1 MTIANRIALIA
12 PLTLALAACGSGEPN
27 QVTRGADGMPKGDTG
42 WTMNR
47 DGDTLVLQRQND
59 QLTLSYTIAG
69 KQSGAEGT
77 ISAKAAPCLGG
88 RGEQTA
94 SQTFTSMEY
103 SDAGA
108 ISELRDQFD
117 SVVATIDDRCDIP
130 EEISGTIVEG
140 FDGLYFRSASDRAEF
155 LGQ

>member
-1 MTIANRIALIA
+1 MAVRFSLSAALA
-12 PLTLALAACGSGEPN
+12 LALAACGSGETN
-27 QVTRGADGMPKGDTG
+27 EITRGADGMPKGDTG

-47 DGDTLVLQRQND
+47 DGDRLVLQRQHD

-77 ISAKAAPCLGG
+77 VTAKAAPCLGG
-88 RGEQTA
+88 KGEQTA

-103 SDAGA
+103 DDAGA

-140 FDGLYFRSASDRAEF
+140 FDGLFFRSASDRAEL